1 MSEIANLTM
10 RQISLIYYRKRD
22 KKGIP
27 KPIKNGRKKKNST
40 DDDKKEFFEL
50 GRLFGYKDTE
60 LEAQWESRNGDG

>member
-27 KPIKNGRKKKNST
+27 KPIKNGRKKKNSI